1 MKKMKT
7 FTLFYHLGVMPRNSW
22 KLMPGIGRESTD
34 KYSSLKRLFML
45 NFNEI
50 SDQENCRSF
59 SMVILL
65 IKYSGS
71 CPEREISLLDMV

>member
-1 MKKMKT
+1 
-7 FTLFYHLGVMPRNSW
+7 MPTKNW
-22 KLMPGIGRESTD
+22 KLMRGIGRARTER
-34 KYSSLKRLFML
+34 YSSLKRLLIL
-45 NFNEI
+45 NFIEI

-71 CPEREISLLDMV
+71 FPEREISLLDIV